1 MDEFILKD
9 IGKKGMKNLEEDS
22 VRVGR
27 KILEYLNSFGKPV
40 FIVPGNWDQSYGKT
54 KIKDPDK
61 DDYSYMKY
69 FYDSWMGDRMNPKL
83 THGLKNII
91 DCQFKNHEFSNI
103 NFYGYG
109 LSSAYEHYKR
119 KRKLNISK
127 EENEKLKKAYFSLV
141 KKLYALY
148 NKRNKKFPTIFIS
161 HNIPVKTKLDIVKNK
176 NSHANGMHLG
186 SSIARIFCEKYKPL
200 ICIGGHIHE
209 GMGKDKIGKTLL
221 INPGYGVDAQVLIN
235 VDEDKC
241 KVRSAKFYG
250 KNKKHKH

>member
-1 MDEFILKD
+1 M
-9 IGKKGMKNLEEDS
+9 
-22 VRVGR
+22 
-27 KILEYLNSFGKPV
+27 
-40 FIVPGNWDQSYGKT
+40 
-54 KIKDPDK
+54 
-61 DDYSYMKY
+61 
-69 FYDSWMGDRMNPKL
+69 
-83 THGLKNII
+83 
-91 DCQFKNHEFSNI
+91 
-103 NFYGYG
+103 
-109 LSSAYEHYKR
+109 
-119 KRKLNISK
+119 
-127 EENEKLKKAYFSLV
+127 
-141 KKLYALY
+141 
-148 NKRNKKFPTIFIS
+148 RNKKLQTIFIS

-186 SSIARIFCEKYKPL
+186 SSIARKFCEKYKPL